1 MQLINKYYEGLRKIP
16 FSLRVLKWGTDP
28 LINGLSSGPLFANSS
43 LLQIVKS
50 LKELAG
56 DQNSSPVP
64 KRPRIEDVARIL
76 LEFLKYTI
84 FFLISYTYVYVF
96 VFIALQTYTA
106 GKTSKAKRSLT

>member
-1 MQLINKYYEGLRKIP
+1 
-16 FSLRVLKWGTDP
+16 VLKWGTDP
-28 LINGLSSGPLFANSS
+28 LINTLSSGPLFANSS
-43 LLQIVKS
+43 LLQIV
-50 LKELAG
+50 KELAG

-96 VFIALQTYTA
+96 VFIALLTYTA
-106 GKTSKAKRSLT
+106 AKTSKAKRSLTFDDLGIYRLPKSPEFQSE